1 MFKTNSTT
9 LIEKYLRQL
18 AVDLKV
24 SYDAIYNDYNIYSKG
39 LSGVNVVEVSHD
51 DENISKEIKLHEKMF
66 ICFIAYNKKY
76 LDYFI
81 QEIGEVSDYIES
93 KVVLDTYLV
102 ISYFY
107 NSTTN
112 DTKELFKYCYEK
124 VKDNFI
130 YDVIDGVTNLI
141 NTDSEKRE
149 KMLNDCIDKFNFKK
163 FIQLRDA
170 FEIFTQE
177 ANEDVINTLNEKLAF
192 VRCNVK
198 RKRK

>member
-1 MFKTNSTT
+1 M
-9 LIEKYLRQL
+9 
-18 AVDLKV
+18 
-24 SYDAIYNDYNIYSKG
+24 
-39 LSGVNVVEVSHD
+39 
-51 DENISKEIKLHEKMF
+51 
-66 ICFIAYNKKY
+66 
-76 LDYFI
+76 
-81 QEIGEVSDYIES
+81 
-93 KVVLDTYLV
+93 
-102 ISYFY
+102 
-107 NSTTN
+107 
-112 DTKELFKYCYEK
+112 FKYCYEK